1 MAEKRSPCCWQ
12 LPDKEI
18 SRIEGAVLQQ
28 KLAINASH
36 IRYAYFSLHRCF
48 SFLRSPCTRLYAFS
62 PSIPPPLHLLTNLRS
77 STNTSLP
84 LFPSS
89 SRSLTLTFSPARL
102 SFLARSNRP
111 TPLLSPLTVPLS
123 LARPYYPPA
132 LLLSL
137 CFVVR
142 LTKPAIRIC
151 EATKF
156 VGGLSRADYAL
167 IRQSRRAPN
176 VRLTSVHWPTV
187 GTVIT
192 CSEKRLSDRT
202 TNNG

>member
-1 MAEKRSPCCWQ
+1 MVVAEKRSPCCWQ

-84 LFPSS
+84 LFPSP

-111 TPLLSPLTVPLS
+111 TPPCSPPTVPLP

-132 LLLSL
+132 RLLSL

-142 LTKPAIRIC
+142 LTKPYASARQR
-151 EATKF
+151 
-156 VGGLSRADYAL
+156 SSSADY
-167 IRQSRRAPN
+167 RAP
-176 VRLTSVHWPTV
+176 
-187 GTVIT
+187 IT
-192 CSEKRLSDRT
+192 RLSANLDEHPT
-202 TNNG
+202 CD